1 MNTLHILHSIG
12 WGMFTYLMVAFL
24 LIGVQI
30 DGEISKETRDAR
42 HTFSVWIALAVVLL
56 TL

>member
-1 MNTLHILHSIG
+1 
-12 WGMFTYLMVAFL
+12 MFTYLMVAFL

-30 DGEISKETRDAR
+30 DGEISEETRDAR
-42 HTFSVWIALAVVLL
+42 HTFSVLIALAVVLI

>member
-42 HTFSVWIALAVVLL
+42 HIFSVLIALAVVLI